1 MSLIVHSRRGSALL
15 LVVVLLVIL
24 AVVGTA
30 VINRSIGETD
40 AAHAKRNFDKSLSCA
55 DAARQLLLS
64 QFRTYGTSPT
74 SLTLDRTIGDKRLAT
89 GHYDNI
95 AVQSVTATTGTAQ
108 GSLGAMDI
116 SNRLARTRLGGQM
129 YRMAVVC
136 SSTGADGGP
145 TRQSEVEYLVRFG
158 I

>member
-1 MSLIVHSRRGSALL
+1 MPNSWSRRGSSIL

-24 AVVGTA
+24 AVVGVA
-30 VINRSIGETD
+30 VINRTAGESES
-40 AAHAKRNFDKSLSCA
+40 ANAKRNFDKSLSCA
-55 DAARQLLLS
+55 DGARELLLS
-64 QFRTYGTSPT
+64 QFRTYGVSPT
-74 SLTLDRTIGDKRLAT
+74 SLSLDKTVDDKRLST
-89 GHYDNI
+89 GHYDDI
-95 AVQSVTATTGTAQ
+95 AVQSVTSVAGAVQ
-108 GSLGAMDI
+108 GGLGAVDI

-129 YRMAVVC
+129 YRMTVVC